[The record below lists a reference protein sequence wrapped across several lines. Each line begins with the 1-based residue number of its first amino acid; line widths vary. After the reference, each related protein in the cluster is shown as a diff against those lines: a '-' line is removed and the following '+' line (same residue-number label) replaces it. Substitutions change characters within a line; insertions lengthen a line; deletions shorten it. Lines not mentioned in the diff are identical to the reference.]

1 LDRGGCELQQVGNKA
16 RRKKTPKFLI
26 EINQFYIL
34 YKAIIKRLVFIILS
48 LIVISFL
55 YQSRNEISK
64 FTDSSVSFISGQLA
78 GLGLGIKEVQIEG
91 QVLTNE
97 EQILSALKIDNK
109 SSTLTFDAQA
119 ARERILELPAIFEV
133 SIRKSFPSQLIVNV
147 IEIEP
152 VARWRVGGE
161 TYFIGKTGKK
171 LAISTS
177 ETDNSLPLIIGQGA
191 ADDAYS
197 LISILSEYARIEN
210 GLIALSRIADRR
222 WDLIFDNGLR
232 VQLPEV
238 GLEKALS
245 LLAGYQKEYSIF
257 DKDINLI
264 DLRITGSLVVRLIN
278 RDDNNTQ

>member
-1 LDRGGCELQQVGNKA
+1 MDRGGCELQQVGNKA
-16 RRKKTPKFLI
+16 KRKKTPKFLI

-34 YKAIIKRLVFIILS
+34 YKTIIKRSAFIILS
-48 LIVISFL
+48 LIVILFL

-64 FTDSSVSFISGQLA
+64 ITDNSVSFISGQLA
-78 GLGLGIKEVQIEG
+78 GFGLGIKEVQIEG

-97 EQILSALKIDNK
+97 KQILSALKIDDK
-109 SSTLTFDAQA
+109 TSTLTFDAQK
-119 ARERILELPAIFEV
+119 ARERILELPAIFEA

-171 LAISTS
+171 LALSTG
-177 ETDNSLPLIIGQGA
+177 EVDNSLPLIIGQGA

-197 LISILSEYARIEN
+197 LINILSDYARIEN

-222 WDLIFDNGLR
+222 WDLIYDNGLR
-232 VQLPEV
+232 VQLPEDD
-238 GLEKALS
+238 LEKALS
-245 LLAGYQKEYSIF
+245 LLANYQEEYSIF
-257 DKDINLI
+257 DKDISLI

-278 RDDNNTQ
+278 RDDENTQ

>member
-1 LDRGGCELQQVGNKA
+1 MDRGGCELQQVGNKA

-34 YKAIIKRLVFIILS
+34 YKAIIKRLAFIIVS
-48 LIVISFL
+48 LIIILFL

-64 FTDSSVSFISGQLA
+64 ITDKSVSFISGQLA
-78 GLGLGIKEVQIEG
+78 GFGLSIKEVQIEG

-97 EQILSALKIDNK
+97 EQILSALKIDDK
-109 SSTLTFDAQA
+109 TSTLTFDAQK
-119 ARERILELPAIFEV
+119 ARERILELPAIFEA

-171 LAISTS
+171 LALSTG
-177 ETDNSLPLIIGQGA
+177 EVDNSLPLIIGQGA

-197 LISILSEYARIEN
+197 LINILSEYARIEN

-222 WDLIFDNGLR
+222 WDLIYDNGLR
-232 VQLPEV
+232 VQLPEDD
-238 GLEKALS
+238 LEKALS
-245 LLAGYQKEYSIF
+245 LLANYQKEYSIF

-278 RDDNNTQ
+278 RDNNTQ